1 MMQEQTLRNGIGND
15 SQDAGSR
22 TGRGLC
28 LREGGSSIK
37 DCIKQ
42 SRIQHGNRIGAVP
55 FERVPGTEVIGGE
68 QGLEGFKQAVLYV
81 YKILE
86 PPGLEESKYESLL
99 YPVEETDQSWPSPR
113 VSAATGIAAISM
125 DDYVGQLWDHCWKV
139 DPSTFGALYL
149 WTAAWYIDLGNA
161 YNITLLHRSRL
172 GNTCRIGA

>member
-15 SQDAGSR
+15 PQDAGSR
-22 TGRGLC
+22 TVRGLC

-55 FERVPGTEVIGGE
+55 FERVRGTEVIGGE

-81 YKILE
+81 YKIME

-113 VSAATGIAAISM
+113 V
-125 DDYVGQLWDHCWKV
+125 QCEK
-139 DPSTFGALYL
+139 
-149 WTAAWYIDLGNA
+149 
-161 YNITLLHRSRL
+161 
-172 GNTCRIGA
+172 